1 MVKLFVMAKRKKG
14 ISQEEC
20 LKHWLEIHAPLILK
34 TLPGIRKYVQNHA
47 LQIEATGEPPF
58 DGMAE
63 LWFDDLDSWRKAA
76 EFYLGSEGKV
86 IREDEEKF
94 LDLTSHQSFVCQEK
108 MIKD

>member
-1 MVKLFVMAKRKKG
+1 MVKLFVMAKRKKD

-47 LQIEATGEPPF
+47 LQIQAAGEPPF

-63 LWFDDLDSWRKAA
+63 LWFEDLDSWRKAA
-76 EFYLGSEGKV
+76 EFYLGPEGKV

-94 LDLTSHQSFVCQEK
+94 LDMTSHQSFVCQEK
-108 MIKD
+108 IIKD